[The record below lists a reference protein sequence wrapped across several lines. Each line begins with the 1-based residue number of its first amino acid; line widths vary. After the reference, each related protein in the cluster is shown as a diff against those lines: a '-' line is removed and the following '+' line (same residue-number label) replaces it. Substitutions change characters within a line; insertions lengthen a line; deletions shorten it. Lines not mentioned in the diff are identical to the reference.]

1 MLYLYSYENQDM
13 EQYVT
18 KFAKKN
24 KINIS
29 FEYMGDLEIVEELN
43 NNSKEY
49 DAVWISNS
57 IWLYMLN
64 NTYTVSLSKSISIS
78 PVVMGI
84 KMSKINELNLKDKEL
99 YNKDLLNL
107 IKNKQIKYVMSS
119 VTQTNTD
126 ATAY

>member
-1 MLYLYSYENQDM
+1 
-13 EQYVT
+13 
-18 KFAKKN
+18 
-24 KINIS
+24 
-29 FEYMGDLEIVEELN
+29 MGDLEIVEELN

-84 KMSKINELNLKDKEL
+84 KMSKIKN
-99 YNKDLLNL
+99 YI
-107 IKNKQIKYVMSS
+107 IKIY
-119 VTQTNTD
+119 
-126 ATAY
+126 